1 MSEPT
6 LLSPNV
12 RGLAYPLTVVNG
24 NLAMSTDFSLVTQQ
38 IRSVLETR
46 YYERVMRADYGIG
59 DYVLEVLDPGQINS
73 AIQYSILQNVEG
85 LSELSVIGDWI
96 TEGDDGVYKVVINYS
111 VGGVPQPPRT
121 ISLANSPGVYA
132 LRKRVK

>member
-12 RGLAYPLTVVNG
+12 RGITYPLTVVNG
-24 NLAMSTDFSLVTQQ
+24 NLATSTDFSLVTQQ

-59 DYVLEVLDPGQINS
+59 DYVLEILDPGQINS

-85 LSELSVIGDWI
+85 LTELSVVGDWI
-96 TEGDDGVYKVVINYS
+96 TEGDDGVYKVVISYA
-111 VGGVPQPPRT
+111 VGGVPQPSLT
-121 ISLANSPGVYA
+121 YSLAN
-132 LRKRVK
+132 

>member
-6 LLSPNV
+6 LMSPNV
-12 RGLAYPLTVVNG
+12 RGLTYPLAVSNG
-24 NLAMSTDFSLVTQQ
+24 NLSTSTDFALVTQQ
-38 IRSVLETR
+38 LRSVLETR

-85 LSELSVIGDWI
+85 LNELSVLGDWI
-96 TEGDDGVYKVVINYS
+96 TEGEDGVYRVYINYT
-111 VGGVPQPPRT
+111 VGGVPQPSLT
-121 ISLANSPGVYA
+121 FTLAN
-132 LRKRVK
+132 

>member
-6 LLSPNV
+6 IMSPTI
-12 RGLAYPLTVVNG
+12 RGISYPLSVVNG
-24 NLAMSTDFSLVTQQ
+24 NLATSTDYALITQQ

-46 YYERVMRADYGIG
+46 YYERVMRASYGIG

-85 LSELSVIGDWI
+85 LSELSVQGDWI
-96 TEGDDGVYKVVINYS
+96 TGGDDGVYKVVINYA
-111 VGGVPQPPRT
+111 VNGMMQAPLNYT
-121 ISLANSPGVYA
+121 LAN
-132 LRKRVK
+132 

>member
-12 RGLAYPLTVVNG
+12 RGLTYPLTVVNG
-24 NLAMSTDFSLVTQQ
+24 NLSTSTDFSLVTQQ

-59 DYVLEVLDPGQINS
+59 DYVLEVMDPGQINS

-85 LSELSVIGDWI
+85 LNELSVLGDWI
-96 TEGDDGVYKVVINYS
+96 TEGDDGIYKVVINYT
-111 VGGVPQPPRT
+111 VGGVPQPPLT
-121 ISLANSPGVYA
+121 FSLAN
-132 LRKRVK
+132 

>member
-6 LLSPNV
+6 IMSPAI
-12 RGLAYPLTVVNG
+12 RGISYPLTVVNG
-24 NLAMSTDFSLVTQQ
+24 NLATSTDYALVTQQ

-46 YYERVMRADYGIG
+46 YYERVMRASYGIG

-85 LSELSVIGDWI
+85 LSELSVQGDWI
-96 TEGDDGVYKVVINYS
+96 TGGDDGAYKVVINYA
-111 VGGVPQPPRT
+111 VNGAMQAPLNYT
-121 ISLANSPGVYA
+121 LAN
-132 LRKRVK
+132 